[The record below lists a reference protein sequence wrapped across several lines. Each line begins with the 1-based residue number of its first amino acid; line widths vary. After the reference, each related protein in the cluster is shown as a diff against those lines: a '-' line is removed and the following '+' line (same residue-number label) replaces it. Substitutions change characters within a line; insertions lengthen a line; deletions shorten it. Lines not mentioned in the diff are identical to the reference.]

1 MNKKVM
7 AIRISEKTEILLDE
21 VMEKFKKEDEE
32 ILEKFAQDLNESE
45 VLRSLYLPK
54 NKSELVNHLLVKGC
68 LELMNQ
74 NAKIGGK
81 NNGKK

>member
-1 MNKKVM
+1 MNKKIM
-7 AIRISEKTEILLDE
+7 TIRISEKTEILLDE
-21 VMEKFKKEDEE
+21 VMEKFKKEDED
-32 ILEKFAQDLNESE
+32 ILDKFAQDLNESE

-74 NAKIGGK
+74 DSK
-81 NNGKK
+81 